1 PGVGRVGI
9 GASPDA
15 FASLTAK
22 GRLDDQ
28 TSLTLSYDTRRLDA
42 GRDAFARTADP
53 LAESQYPILGD
64 ASTQRAETAS
74 RYALSAKVQ
83 RGFDW
88 VALGDVTT
96 TEFASGLELGAYR
109 RSLAGAAAR
118 VSAGPVV
125 VQGFGSSTAQ
135 AVRQLQLRGEGI
147 SGPYVLSL
155 GIVAGTDRIVVETR
169 AIDNAQRVVSRQELV
184 RFVDYQIDYDHG
196 ALLLKQPLPAT
207 DVYGNPVYIVAT
219 FEADGGGAR
228 STVWGARASADA
240 ARYFSRSSLDT
251 LRLGALWVEDAQVTG
266 AQHVAGLDLRA
277 AWRGW
282 LDVGGELTQ
291 SQNPDSSGVA
301 SAAHGTL
308 KLFGDA
314 VSLRA
319 SWTQV
324 GHGFANPANLTIQ
337 SGTADAAVRA
347 KAKFGATEP
356 P

>member
-1 PGVGRVGI
+1 
-9 GASPDA
+9 
-15 FASLTAK
+15 
-22 GRLDDQ
+22 
-28 TSLTLSYDTRRLDA
+28 
-42 GRDAFARTADP
+42 
-53 LAESQYPILGD
+53 
-64 ASTQRAETAS
+64 
-74 RYALSAKVQ
+74 
-83 RGFDW
+83 
-88 VALGDVTT
+88 
-96 TEFASGLELGAYR
+96 
-109 RSLAGAAAR
+109 
-118 VSAGPVV
+118 
-125 VQGFGSSTAQ
+125 
-135 AVRQLQLRGEGI
+135 
-147 SGPYVLSL
+147 
-155 GIVAGTDRIVVETR
+155 

-196 ALLLKQPLPAT
+196 TLLLKQPLPAT
-207 DVYGNPVYIVAT
+207 DVYGNPVYIVAA

-266 AQHVAGLDLRA
+266 AQHIAGVDLRA

-314 VSLRA
+314 LSLRA

-337 SGTADAAVRA
+337 SGTADATVGA
-347 KAKFGATEP
+347 KAKFGATELRIEHEQQRFAAADVSRQRTLAGVVQTLP
-356 P
+356 AKVKIESDVVSDRYATAGAS